1 MSITLS
7 TTRDEEYTTPILK
20 EGLMNTAIQYKPH
33 RILIL
38 MIILMLVPVMAAVA
52 DPAGGPARRITGEKE
67 GTSQVQLLTDT
78 VTIAKKGLE
87 KITTNYGD
95 TYALSRATIILDL
108 DGHQVSIR
116 KMLVPCDA
124 EISYV
129 TDEGVRRARRIKIT
143 RISNNATWQWTSSIP
158 E

>member
-7 TTRDEEYTTPILK
+7 TISDEENTTPILK

-52 DPAGGPARRITGEKE
+52 DPAGRPARRTGEEE
-67 GTSQVQLLTDT
+67 GISQVQLLTDT

-87 KITTNYGD
+87 KITTNIGD
-95 TYALSRATIILDL
+95 TYALSKETIIVDL

-124 EISYV
+124 EVSYV
-129 TDEGVRRARRIKIT
+129 IEQGVRRAQRIKIT
-143 RISNNATWQWTSSIP
+143 RISNDATWQWTSSIP